1 MKKISVVSENIIDAR
16 TKSRLMKVVDD
27 NGMTTLYI
35 ARSTSDT
42 MENDGYSVV
51 TPVNHPEV
59 RITTPILKLDGH
71 SKIDQMYRGRWV
83 GDTDVYRMDY
93 TEITYFH
100 PSSVQDLLNIL
111 SMTEW
116 FGDDDEYGKA
126 LTVDDD
132 FENNDIIVNV
142 KINSRGVQSA
152 SYLMKYEADVSM
164 YKLYLIEKVDF

>member
-1 MKKISVVSENIIDAR
+1 MKKVISVSENIIDSR

-27 NGMTTLYI
+27 GVTTLYI
-35 ARSTSDT
+35 ARSNADT
-42 MENDGYSVV
+42 MDNDGYTII
-51 TPVNHPEV
+51 TPVNQSEV

-93 TEITYFH
+93 VEITYFH
-100 PSSVQDLLNIL
+100 PSSLEDFLNVL

-116 FGDDDEYGKA
+116 FADDDEGSA
-126 LTVDDD
+126 FTVDDD
-132 FENNDIIVNV
+132 IENNDVIINV
-142 KINSRGVQSA
+142 KVNSRGVRSV
-152 SYLMKYEADVSM
+152 SFLMKYEEDVKM